1 VKDRVD
7 SDQQTIN
14 LDMQQVPHI
23 YTSSQDVPM
32 LADVPATRAT
42 SVASGQAMNLVI
54 LRKSQEISS
63 TK

>member
-1 VKDRVD
+1 MEDRVD

-32 LADVPATRAT
+32 LADVPATRVT
-42 SVASGQAMNLVI
+42 SVASAQAINLVI